1 MKFLRRSL
9 SIAFILILFIA
20 AWLWFNQPRKID
32 MATYA
37 PADALVYLESNSL
50 VDIGQAIL
58 GTDAWRV
65 LSPYVGKADFGW
77 LQRRWLPDFT
87 AYTGIGSAANV
98 ILARA
103 QVAVVMLDLGTTE
116 QGETLT
122 IKPETAIL
130 IETHTS
136 ERRTRP
142 AIEQVLQHFAKQAYK
157 QPVFRIEDI
166 DGARLMVWIAP
177 AGGRQIVALV
187 DGSLAIIGNSERAVR
202 TCLEV
207 RRSQRASLRA
217 NPELQQMR
225 AKLMAERALAF
236 GFVSSSNAARLFS
249 MASPLLFGNA
259 PGGFRFDPILANGAS
274 KILAGVG
281 WSSHVHNG
289 RIEDRYLLSLQPTMI
304 SRLRPQFGATMVES
318 QVWKVLPTDI
328 ESLTIYKFEEPAKLW
343 KAFESAVSS
352 QLDTLSAVVF
362 SSLLKAAISTYG
374 IEDPE
379 KFLELV
385 GPELATVRR
394 NQSSG
399 QSILIAQVRDEKA
412 LRKVLSSSKGQDLG
426 NELVNS
432 EVVETADRRLAF
444 SFTSNYLV
452 LGMPNDVRS
461 CIQAANDQNQSS
473 KEQWIKKL
481 TRFIPR
487 SISAGSITY
496 ANESERVRMFLS
508 AIAQL
513 LDSQPVS
520 ATPQLE
526 RTIAELPYS
535 ATETTLGD
543 QGLERTTR
551 SSFGQFSTLIGLL
564 APDH

>member
-1 MKFLRRSL
+1 MKFLRPSL

-20 AWLWFNQPRKID
+20 AWLWFNQPQKID

-50 VDIGQAIL
+50 VDTVQAVL

-65 LSPYVGKADFGW
+65 LNPYIGKADFAW
-77 LQRRWLPDFT
+77 LQRRWLSTFT

-103 QVAVVMLDLGTTE
+103 QVAVVMLDLGATE

-122 IKPETAIL
+122 LKPEMAIL

-142 AIEQVLQHFAKQAYK
+142 AIEQVLQQFTKQAYK
-157 QPVFRIEDI
+157 QPVFRVEQV

-187 DGSLAIIGNSERAVR
+187 DGSLAIVGNSERVVR

-207 RRSQRASLRA
+207 RRNQRASLRA
-217 NPELQQMR
+217 NPEIQQMR
-225 AKLMAERALAF
+225 ARLAAERALAF

-249 MASPLLFGNA
+249 MATPLLFGNA

-274 KILAGVG
+274 KILGGVG
-281 WSSHVHNG
+281 WSCHVQNG
-289 RIEDRYLLSLQPTMI
+289 AIEDRYLLSLQPPVI
-304 SRLRPQFGATMVES
+304 SRLRPQFRATKVES
-318 QVWKVLPTDI
+318 QVWNVLPTDI

-343 KAFESAVSS
+343 KTFESAVSS

-362 SSLLKAAISTYG
+362 SSLLRAAISTYG
-374 IEDPE
+374 IEEPE

-385 GPELATVRR
+385 GPELVTVRR
-394 NQSSG
+394 TQSSG
-399 QSILIAQVRDEKA
+399 QSVLIAQIRDEKA
-412 LRKVLSSSKGQDLG
+412 LRKVLNSSKGQDLG
-426 NELVNS
+426 NQLVNS
-432 EVVETADRRLAF
+432 EVGKTPARRFAF
-444 SFTSNYLV
+444 VFTSNYLV
-452 LGMPNDVRS
+452 LGMPDDVRS

-473 KEQWIKKL
+473 KVEWIKTV

-487 SISAGSITY
+487 SDSAGSITY
-496 ANESERVRMFLS
+496 ANESDRVRMFLS

-520 ATPQLE
+520 ANPGLE